1 MTAMEYSQV
10 AWAVGRIE
18 GIVRVGEIGEKEKEE
33 ILSALEMI
41 DTAIS
46 NAWRREEENKQNDR

>member
-1 MTAMEYSQV
+1 MTAMEYTQV
-10 AWAVGRIE
+10 AWALGRIE

-33 ILSALEMI
+33 IMSALEMI

-46 NAWRREEENKQNDR
+46 NAWRREGETENDD

>member
-10 AWAVGRIE
+10 AWAMGRIE
-18 GIVRVGEIGEKEKEE
+18 GIVRIGEIGEKEKEE

-41 DTAIS
+41 DTTIS
-46 NAWRREEENKQNDR
+46 NAWRREGETENDDR